1 MIGRLRKLL
10 STTSLGTRLGA
21 TLILALLPLGVLSI
35 VQTQAAQ
42 RDVDASTLEGI
53 AGTSLQAVQEQIDL
67 IKDAQITAR
76 VLASALSHAL
86 PERADCNGRVA
97 SVSRGIPEATIVAY
111 IPNSG
116 LMTCSS
122 TGRSFDFSSVPG
134 FPDLVSKGGPSIVF
148 SPHGVV
154 SGTAIIT
161 VTHPVVIASGEQ
173 LGLVAISLP
182 YGSVAPRDY
191 ANPVSLWRPVY
202 LATFTREGELL
213 ISSDPKLDLASTL
226 PKGIG
231 VADLPALA
239 GRPSFQD
246 GSKGRHILSVTTVA
260 NDLFLLSLWQSNS
273 DGLFSSASPI
283 APYLLPVLTWL
294 ATLVAAAFA
303 SNRLVVRHVRA
314 LSRSMTD
321 FVIGRTRV
329 GVPDVTEAPAEIQRL
344 HAAYLEMIRTIEQ
357 EEAELQNLIIDKDSL
372 LREINHRSGNSLQ
385 IIASVMRMYRRET
398 RDPSLQTVLDGLIN
412 RVIALSSTHTSL
424 YVLSGQKDVPLD
436 EVLYTVIRR
445 LKEIHRVALGTT
457 EKRFDPIRMDAEAA
471 IPLALAVAEAST
483 CYFAVPNLMPGQIV
497 VSLTEVDGKIRLGI
511 EGPAVPQLLPGNTHG
526 IAGLPQRMLHRFATQ
541 LAGTLDIREVDGRS
555 HVELI
560 FPRKAP

>member
-76 VLASALSHAL
+76 VLAAALSHAL

-111 IPNSG
+111 VPNSG

-122 TGRSFDFSSVPG
+122 TGRSFDFSSVRG

-148 SPHGVV
+148 SPRGVV

-182 YGSVAPRDY
+182 YGSVAPEDY

-202 LATFTREGELL
+202 LATFTREGKLL
-213 ISSDPKLDLASTL
+213 ISSDPELDLATTL

-239 GRPSFQD
+239 GRPSFQE
-246 GSKGRHILSVTTVA
+246 GSQGRHILSVTTVA

-294 ATLVAAAFA
+294 ATLVSAAFA

-357 EEAELQNLIIDKDSL
+357 EEAELQNLIIDKDTL

-497 VSLTEVDGKIRLGI
+497 VSLTETDGKIRLGI

-560 FPRKAP
+560 FPRKAA